1 MTDAATL
8 AALLPH
14 PLPESGT
21 DRIAL
26 FAIRRM
32 AATGLNDA
40 HAAAVLLCFFGKSY
54 RRPLVLI
61 RALMAELA
69 RASHLQ
75 ISVAPRC
82 CPRMTRGEAL
92 LLKAIVGA
100 NADPHQSHARLTALT
115 ATDDC
120 LGALTSAQAVEQAF
134 RDLGRPLSRQ

>member
-1 MTDAATL
+1 MTDAETL

-14 PLPESGT
+14 PLPETHSE
-21 DRIAL
+21 RIAL
-26 FAIRRM
+26 FALRRM

-40 HAAAVLLCFFGKSY
+40 HAAAALLGYFGKSY

-69 RASHLQ
+69 RASHVP
-75 ISVAPRC
+75 ISVAPCC
-82 CPRMTRGEAL
+82 CPRMTQGEAL
-92 LLKAIVGA
+92 LLESIADA

-115 ATDDC
+115 ATDHC

-134 RDLGRPLSRQ
+134 RDLGRPLPRQ